1 MLWFKRS
8 DLEAKIEPGATFRRQ
23 AEEKNLVETA
33 SVLKVKADAF
43 GIPHVHY
50 NIMYKRPHETIATAR
65 GCWRWRVSAS
75 VTASAFR
82 RERRLE
88 IGPGSCG

>member
-8 DLEAKIEPGATFRRQ
+8 DHDAKIEPGAIFQRQ

-33 SVLKVKADAF
+33 SVLKVKADPY

-50 NIMYKRPHETIATAR
+50 NIVYQRPYETIAD
-65 GCWRWRVSAS
+65 GPRVLALES
-75 VTASAFR
+75 FR
-82 RERRLE
+82 KRYRERL
-88 IGPGSCG
+88 PA

>member
-1 MLWFKRS
+1 MLWFKRG
-8 DLEAKIEPGATFRRQ
+8 DLESKIEPGAIFRRQ

-50 NIMYKRPHETIATAR
+50 NIVYKRPHETIAD
-65 GCWRWRVSAS
+65 GPRVLAMES
-75 VTASAFR
+75 FR
-82 RERRLE
+82 KRYRER
-88 IGPGSCG
+88 IPA